1 MEMALCDRTKKIDYS
16 FNNRI
21 FSMNLMDEIL
31 SQTKLLSQEQ
41 VDKLKEEFAKQ
52 DDLIKG
58 DCFSDLL
65 DNVDKHIH

>member
-1 MEMALCDRTKKIDYS
+1 MDITLCDRTNKVDYS

-21 FSMNLMDEIL
+21 FAMNLMDEIL
-31 SQTKLLSQEQ
+31 SQTKLLSKEQ
-41 VDKLKEEFAKQ
+41 VEKLKEEFAKQ
-52 DDLIKG
+52 EDLIKG